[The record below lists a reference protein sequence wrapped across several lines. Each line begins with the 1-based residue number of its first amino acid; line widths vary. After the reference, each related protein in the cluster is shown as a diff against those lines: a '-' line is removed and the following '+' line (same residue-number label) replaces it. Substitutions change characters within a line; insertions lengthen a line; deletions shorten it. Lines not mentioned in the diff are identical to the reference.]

1 MATYVPSDDLRVIA
15 TNLQRKFKHNIG
27 ELNLDKIVFLKEL
40 DSPSKNKLAITKQI
54 NAIFKVIYGQHDY
67 VIIVFQQR
75 WEQLTNA
82 QKHILILQQLLHCSW
97 DGETLR
103 KFDVEDF
110 FEIGSSFGISW
121 QYDPEVRD
129 PLASDAGEIILKS
142 KPEDSESG
150 EDSDESNE
158 DILDPEQD

>member
-103 KFDVEDF
+103 KYDVEDF
-110 FEIGSSFGISW
+110 YEIGSSFGISW

-129 PLASDAGEIILKS
+129 PLASDSGEIILKS
-142 KPEDSESG
+142 KPAD
-150 EDSDESNE
+150 DESEGDLN
-158 DILDPEQD
+158 DPGQD